1 MISVKGIQGISLI
14 DYPNKIVSTLF
25 LAGCNFRCPFCHNPE
40 LIEENNDVPVIKY
53 DELMK
58 KLKDRIN
65 FIDGICITG
74 GEPLMKDEIVEFIKD
89 LKRELM
95 LPIKIDTNG
104 YNPKILKQIIEMDIV
119 DYIAM
124 DIKTSLNKYYIA
136 AGINIKTD
144 MIKESI
150 ELIINSD
157 IDSEFRTTCV
167 PDIVDS
173 SDIREI
179 GSYIVGAKKFALQQF
194 RKEKTLNEEFSNK
207 HPYKP
212 EEIVKFKDILKQF
225 IDNIVI
231 RGL

>member
-1 MISVKGIQGISLI
+1 
-14 DYPNKIVSTLF
+14 
-25 LAGCNFRCPFCHNPE
+25 
-40 LIEENNDVPVIKY
+40 
-53 DELMK
+53 
-58 KLKDRIN
+58 
-65 FIDGICITG
+65 
-74 GEPLMKDEIVEFIKD
+74 
-89 LKRELM
+89 
-95 LPIKIDTNG
+95 
-104 YNPKILKQIIEMDIV
+104 
-119 DYIAM
+119 YIAM

-150 ELIINSD
+150 ELIIRSD